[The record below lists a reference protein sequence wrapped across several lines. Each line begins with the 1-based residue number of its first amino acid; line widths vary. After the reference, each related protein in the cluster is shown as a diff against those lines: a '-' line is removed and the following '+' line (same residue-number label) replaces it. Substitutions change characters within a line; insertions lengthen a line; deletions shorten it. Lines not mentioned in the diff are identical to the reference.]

1 VPPFEPT
8 GFATDKDQLG
18 VRLSVPFR
26 HRSELPFSVQTAIL
40 FEVYCLSVV
49 AIHVELKPS
58 RSMARREIVVDSW
71 PSSRS
76 LDLVQDARNLDSK
89 LDSKLILSCK

>member
-1 VPPFEPT
+1 M
-8 GFATDKDQLG
+8 
-18 VRLSVPFR
+18 SVIAV
-26 HRSELPFSVQTAIL
+26 HG
-40 FEVYCLSVV
+40 
-49 AIHVELKPS
+49 ELKPS
-58 RSMARREIVVDSW
+58 RLMAGREIVVHSW